1 MIAVVQ
7 RVTEASVTVDT
18 RVVGEISRGILALV
32 AVHKDD
38 TAADVDW
45 MARKLVGMRMFPNDD
60 KNFDLD
66 VTAINGGVLLV
77 SNFTVAAATAQGR
90 RPSLDAAADPAMG
103 RQLFDQL
110 VAAVRGTG
118 VTTATGEFGGDMKV
132 SLVND
137 GPVTF
142 LLDSRLVRAGKP

>member
-7 RVTEASVTVDT
+7 RVTEASVTVET
-18 RVVGEISRGILALV
+18 NIVGKIARGILALV

-38 TAADVDW
+38 TPADVEW
-45 MARKLVGMRMFPNDD
+45 MSRKLVALRLFPNGE

-66 VTAINGGVLLV
+66 ITAISGGILLV
-77 SNFTVAAATAQGR
+77 SNFTVAAATTQGR
-90 RPSLDAAADPAMG
+90 RPSLDAAADPARG
-103 RQLFDQL
+103 RELFDHL
-110 VAAVRGTG
+110 VGTVRATG

-132 SLVND
+132 ALVND

-142 LLDSRLVRAGKP
+142 ILDSRLARAPKG